1 MGRIKSF
8 RFGLGLIFCL
18 LLANFA
24 AAFGQQTSDKPEAL
38 VLEVTRKGQGNI
50 FPLREQ
56 LYFRL
61 YGSGRIEY
69 ETPSPFDPEASK
81 PNWDF
86 LLKTCYLT
94 KEQTEQVLQHVGKVD
109 VEKLNSFYPPV
120 EKEID
125 AWMVTTVRFPTSKGS
140 KEVTLQN
147 IRLHDE
153 KTTEV
158 YPPYLLKLL
167 RLIEKLRPKTEEEST
182 YKWDKLY

>member
-1 MGRIKSF
+1 MGRMKSF

-38 VLEVTRKGQGNI
+38 VREITRKGHGNI

-56 LYFRL
+56 LFFRL

-69 ETPSPFDPEASK
+69 ETPSPFDAEASK

-94 KEQTEQVLQHVGKVD
+94 KEQTETGASASV
-109 VEKLNSFYPPV
+109 
-120 EKEID
+120 
-125 AWMVTTVRFPTSKGS
+125 
-140 KEVTLQN
+140 
-147 IRLHDE
+147 
-153 KTTEV
+153 
-158 YPPYLLKLL
+158 
-167 RLIEKLRPKTEEEST
+167 
-182 YKWDKLY
+182 

>member
-1 MGRIKSF
+1 MGRMRSIWF
-8 RFGLGLIFCL
+8 CLGLTCFL
-18 LLANFA
+18 LFANFA
-24 AAFGQQTSDKPEAL
+24 AAFGQQTSDNHEAL

-69 ETPSPFDPEASK
+69 ETPSPFDPEARE